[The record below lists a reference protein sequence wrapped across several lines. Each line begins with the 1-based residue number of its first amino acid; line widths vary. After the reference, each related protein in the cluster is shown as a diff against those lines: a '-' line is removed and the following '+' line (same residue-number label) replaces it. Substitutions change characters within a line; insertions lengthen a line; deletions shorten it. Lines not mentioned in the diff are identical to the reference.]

1 MGRDT
6 KLRDRINEMI
16 FDLPTGH
23 SQSVP
28 YVLLELMTE
37 ILFKIECL
45 EEQVEDVQNEL
56 RDVKSIIYLE

>member
-6 KLRDRINEMI
+6 ELRDRINEMI

-28 YVLLELMTE
+28 YVLLKLMTE
-37 ILFKIECL
+37 ILWKVERL
-45 EEQVEDVQNEL
+45 ETQVDEMEDEL
-56 RDVKSIIYLE
+56 KEIKSIIYLE